1 MKRGEIYLCDLAEPA
16 GHEAGFTRPVLLL
29 SDVKLARAGLAI
41 VVAITSRPRGYPT
54 HVELDGVLPVTSYI
68 QCEHVRTVS
77 TGRLG
82 KRLGAAGPAVM
93 ARVDTTLRRLT
104 GL

>member
-1 MKRGEIYLCDLAEPA
+1 
-16 GHEAGFTRPVLLL
+16 
-29 SDVKLARAGLAI
+29 SDAKLARAGLAI

-68 QCEHVRTVS
+68 QCEHVRTVA
-77 TGRLG
+77 TDRLG
-82 KRLGAAGPAVM
+82 KRLGEAGPVPM
-93 ARVDTTLRRLT
+93 AQVETILRRLT